1 VNSKQISYLRG
12 LAHNLNPVVMI
23 SNKGLSEAVLKEIN
37 LNLDAHE
44 LIKIK
49 VAGDDREL
57 RAQLLVDI
65 CAQTNAKNRCSSK
78 IIFDV
83 EAIFESLLQNIYFKT
98 NYFLTT
104 TTKPNKH

>member
-1 VNSKQISYLRG
+1 MNSKQITYLRG

-57 RAQLLVDI
+57 RAQLLLDI
-65 CAQTNAKNRCSSK
+65 CAQTNAVAVHHIGKQLVVYRKS
-78 IIFDV
+78 V
-83 EAIFESLLQNIYFKT
+83 
-98 NYFLTT
+98 
-104 TTKPNKH
+104 TKPKIVIPAK

>member
-1 VNSKQISYLRG
+1 
-12 LAHNLNPVVMI
+12 MI

-57 RAQLLVDI
+57 RAQLLLDI
-65 CAQTNAKNRCSSK
+65 CAQTNAVAVHHIGKQLVVYRKS
-78 IIFDV
+78 V
-83 EAIFESLLQNIYFKT
+83 
-98 NYFLTT
+98 
-104 TTKPNKH
+104 TKPKIVIPAK